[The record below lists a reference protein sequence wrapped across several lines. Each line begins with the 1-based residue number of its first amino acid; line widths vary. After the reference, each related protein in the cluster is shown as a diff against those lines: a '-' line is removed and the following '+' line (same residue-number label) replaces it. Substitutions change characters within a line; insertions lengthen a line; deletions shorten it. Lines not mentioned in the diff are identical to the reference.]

1 MDCPESLS
9 GSAIDS
15 FCEIEHLLSLVYFFP
30 VIIIINNNTGN
41 EVLSEPLLK
50 GLFERVWLGSV
61 NQINGIENKYQTVE
75 IQMYSDSNYLWV
87 YSEVL

>member
-1 MDCPESLS
+1 MDCSESVLDSLS

-15 FCEIEHLLSLVYFFP
+15 FCEIEHLLSLVYFSP
-30 VIIIINNNTGN
+30 VIIIINNTSN

-61 NQINGIENKYQTVE
+61 NNQINGIENKYQTVE
-75 IQMYSDSNYLWV
+75 IQMYSDSNCL
-87 YSEVL
+87 